1 MNKIESGTIFAIPL
15 PKGRGYCYG
24 KYLHLHEVTGSTY
37 DSHLFKVYDYF
48 TNEVDTDIEKIQK
61 SALLYGHFMLAGK
74 PRIRGLGWKI
84 IGNEILDNDKFYPD
98 FKELRGSRW
107 LLARYYKSKD
117 AGVVYDID
125 IKRVTH
131 LEHNILRSELEIPE
145 RILMELLRKEG
156 KDIEKELDFDG
167 EDKEMLDTYE
177 KMEGIPIYSK
187 IPEKYRGRVL
197 PEGVSLDIN

>member
-1 MNKIESGTIFAIPL
+1 MKKVESGTIFAIPL

-48 TNEVDTDIEKIQK
+48 TNEIDTDIEKIQK

-84 IGNEILDNDKFYPD
+84 IGNEIFDNENFYPD
-98 FKELRGSRW
+98 FKQLRGNKWFLVRF
-107 LLARYYKSKD
+107 YKYEGLD
-117 AGVVYDID
+117 EPHNID
-125 IKRVTH
+125 IGRMEH
-131 LEHNILRSELEIPE
+131 LERSTLCSELEIPE

-177 KMEGIPIYSK
+177 KMEGIPIYLK
-187 IPEKYRGRVL
+187 IPEKHRGRVL
-197 PEGVSLDIN
+197 PEGVVLDIN